1 MGTQQTRFTKTFTRH
16 ETTVDTTTDLEWQ
29 ATPFSEAMTHAQAEK
44 ACRELRLGGHS
55 DWRLPTRAELLT
67 LVDLTKH
74 DPCIDTDAF
83 PGFPSKWFWTSDLCA
98 WSSAS
103 AWFVS
108 FGGGVVSSSL
118 RYGLGFALAVRR
130 SGQSFASMRS
140 SDSQA

>member
-1 MGTQQTRFTKTFTRH
+1 MNTAQPRFTKTFTRH
-16 ETTVDTTTDLEWQ
+16 ETTVDTTTGLEWQ
-29 ATPFSEAMTHAQAEK
+29 ATPFTNSMAHEQAEK

-83 PGFPSKWFWTSDLCA
+83 PDFPSKWFWSSDLCA

-103 AWFVS
+103 AWGVG
-108 FGGGVVSSSL
+108 FG
-118 RYGLGFALAVRR
+118 YGNVGDCRRSYDGFALAVRR
-130 SGQSFASMRS
+130 AS
-140 SDSQA
+140 Q